1 MSEAAPALAA
11 YVVDDDAA
19 IRDSLVL
26 LLSLRGHRAAAFAS
40 AEDFLAAARPDWA
53 GCAIVD
59 IRMPGMDGL
68 ALLRRLREG
77 SPRLPVVIVTGHG
90 DVASAREAFRSE
102 AVDFLEKPFDADVLV
117 ATVEGVFQRERERL
131 VASREVG
138 DRERGLDALSP
149 REREVLE
156 QLLLGLHNR
165 DVGERLGISPRTV
178 EVHKARILAKLGARN
193 VVDLLRRMRPGGP

>member
-117 ATVEGVFQRERERL
+117 ATVESVFQRERERL
-131 VASREVG
+131 VANREEG

-178 EVHKARILAKLGARN
+178 EVHKARILSKLGARN